1 MKKVYLQKI
10 RSESKDGTLYIT
22 VCDNFTTAK
31 QVEYHKSY
39 MEHFKHTP
47 YTLTIT
53 DVSSKFEV
61 PDYYMAA
68 MSYNVNQY
76 HNENDWTG
84 NFKEYQKYFNNI
96 AIHEHDVKRKNCKI

>member
-31 QVEYHKSY
+31 QVEYHKRY
-39 MEHFKHTP
+39 MAEFKHTP

-53 DVSSKFEV
+53 DVSSEFEV

-68 MSYNVNQY
+68 MSYNVGEY
-76 HNENDWTG
+76 MDENDWTG
-84 NFKEYQKYFNNI
+84 NFKKYQKYFNNVT
-96 AIHEHDVKRKNCKI
+96 IHEHDVKRKNCKI